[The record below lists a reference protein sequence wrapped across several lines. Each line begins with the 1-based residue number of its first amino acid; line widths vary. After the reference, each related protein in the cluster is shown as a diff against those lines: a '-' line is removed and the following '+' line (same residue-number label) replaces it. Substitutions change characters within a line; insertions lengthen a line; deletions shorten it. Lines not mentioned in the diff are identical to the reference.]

1 MKISKELCG
10 VDTFLGTIY
19 LSPSGNKANI
29 SKKIQTLSE
38 DIIHFQRKG
47 KIILQGDINARTGT
61 GEDSIQP
68 DKFEQEP
75 EEGENLELPPRNSED
90 KGHIDIRGEEL
101 LELCRSHNLVIL
113 NGRKTGDP
121 WGKITSYRWNGTAVV
136 DYVIISS
143 DIFSKITHFK
153 VGDYSPS
160 VSDHCP
166 LI

>member
-1 MKISKELCG
+1 M
-10 VDTFLGTIY
+10 
-19 LSPSGNKANI
+19 
-29 SKKIQTLSE
+29 SE

-47 KIILQGDINARTGT
+47 KIILQGDVNARTGT
-61 GEDSIQP
+61 DKDLIQP
-68 DKFEQEP
+68 DKFEQES
-75 EEGENLELPPRNSED
+75 EEGEYLELPPRNCED

-101 LELCRSHNLVIL
+101 LELCRSLNLLIL

-121 WGKITSYRWNGTAVV
+121 WGKITSYQWNGTAVV

-153 VGDYSPS
+153 VDYSPW

-166 LI
+166 LLFEIKIVI